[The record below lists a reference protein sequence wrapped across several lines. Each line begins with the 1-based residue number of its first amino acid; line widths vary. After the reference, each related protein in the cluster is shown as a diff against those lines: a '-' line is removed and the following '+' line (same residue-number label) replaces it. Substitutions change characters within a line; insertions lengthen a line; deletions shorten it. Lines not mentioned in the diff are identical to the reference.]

1 MRPECRLSESWS
13 WVGALPGCLTGVLS
27 MDAWP
32 CSLVSR
38 GGSSPP
44 PSLVSLRSQHL
55 PQWSHSTWHPL
66 ACWHPH
72 PVRVVTGSTWFHFT
86 GLWCPLPRQA
96 HQQDGY
102 SAGNDEHPNHRMPPG
117 VSGVSVTAGVRDQLL
132 RYSSPSLLA
141 LIAPSLPPPG
151 PPPWS
156 AGRACVV

>member
-1 MRPECRLSESWS
+1 MHCLNCGVGSE
-13 WVGALPGCLTGVLS
+13 LCLG
-27 MDAWP
+27 
-32 CSLVSR
+32 VSR
-38 GGSSPP
+38 GSRAWTRGPAP
-44 PSLVSLRSQHL
+44 LLVEGALHPHRLLSLRSQHL
-55 PQWSHSTWHPL
+55 PRWSHSTWHPL

-72 PVRVVTGSTWFHFT
+72 PVRVVTGSTWFPFA

-102 SAGNDEHPNHRMPPG
+102 SAGNDEHPNHRTPPG
-117 VSGVSVTAGVRDQLL
+117 VSGVSVTSGVRDQLL

-141 LIAPSLPPPG
+141 LLAPSSPPAG